1 MARKPPKGKSLAE
14 VNPELAN
21 EWHESKNGDL
31 TPNDVKAGSSKKV
44 WWKCDKGDD
53 HKWLDTPSHR
63 MRGSNCKICNGR
75 IIIDS
80 NCLSTTHPKL
90 AKEWHATKNGDL
102 TPKNV
107 FYNWSKKVWWK
118 CPKGDDH
125 EWETPIRTRSKGYG
139 CPICS
144 GHKVARSTSLAN
156 LKPEIAE
163 QWHPTKNGELSPFN
177 FSTGSGRKIWW
188 KCNKGDDHEWQAS
201 IDKRVSGRNCPICSG
216 HKTVLSTCLATT
228 HPEMAKQWHPTK
240 NGELSPLDLHKES
253 AKRVWW
259 KCDKGD
265 DHEWQAAVSQ
275 RTRVN
280 TRCAICTNKKVAKS
294 NCLSITHPQ
303 LSKEWHPNKN
313 GKLTPNNII
322 AGTHRKVWW
331 KCDKGDD
338 HEWQASLVHRSRSK
352 SGCAVCS
359 GHIAVKS
366 NCLHTLYP
374 KISKEWHP
382 TKNGEM
388 NTNNTTASSIVKVW
402 WKCNKG
408 DDHEWNTSVYH
419 RTRNE
424 SNCPYCTLTPQS
436 KQELTI
442 TFELIKFF
450 KDINPKGFK
459 TRVKGKLW
467 SIDIYIPQ
475 LKLGIEFD
483 GSYWHKDKRALDKL
497 KTEKLEEDGFEIFRV
512 REEPLK
518 RIFEDDIMSKQ
529 PFNGKQLTND
539 ILTQILS
546 RYNLDAKKISKIEA
560 YIDKKELQN
569 EKGLDKYIDIILTEK
584 AEKKAIK

>member
-1 MARKPPKGKSLAE
+1 MAIKPPKGKSLAE

-21 EWHESKNGDL
+21 QWYSNKNGDL

-53 HKWLDTPSHR
+53 HEWLDTPSHR
-63 MRGSNCKICNGR
+63 MLGSNCKICNGR

-125 EWETPIRTRSKGYG
+125 EWETPVRTRSKGYG

-144 GHKVARSTSLAN
+144 GHKVARSTSLAT

-275 RTRVN
+275 RTRFN

-294 NCLSITHPQ
+294 NCLSTTHPQ
-303 LSKEWHPNKN
+303 LSKEWHPTKN
-313 GKLTPNNII
+313 GKLTPFDFV
-322 AGTHRKVWW
+322 AG
-331 KCDKGDD
+331 
-338 HEWQASLVHRSRSK
+338 
-352 SGCAVCS
+352 
-359 GHIAVKS
+359 S
-366 NCLHTLYP
+366 N
-374 KISKEWHP
+374 
-382 TKNGEM
+382 
-388 NTNNTTASSIVKVW
+388 
-402 WKCNKG
+402 
-408 DDHEWNTSVYH
+408 
-419 RTRNE
+419 
-424 SNCPYCTLTPQS
+424 
-436 KQELTI
+436 
-442 TFELIKFF
+442 
-450 KDINPKGFK
+450 
-459 TRVKGKLW
+459 
-467 SIDIYIPQ
+467 
-475 LKLGIEFD
+475 
-483 GSYWHKDKRALDKL
+483 
-497 KTEKLEEDGFEIFRV
+497 
-512 REEPLK
+512 
-518 RIFEDDIMSKQ
+518 
-529 PFNGKQLTND
+529 
-539 ILTQILS
+539 
-546 RYNLDAKKISKIEA
+546 
-560 YIDKKELQN
+560 
-569 EKGLDKYIDIILTEK
+569 
-584 AEKKAIK
+584 KKAW